1 MFPVKGPTTNLM
13 ETAMIG
19 CLFTAQLDEK
29 LNAQEKHD
37 VLEKIKK
44 TKGVFSAQFGK
55 AAKKSSDV
63 ISIHAGMPEVQKE
76 IQKIPGVKST
86 KMDHNLRM

>member
-1 MFPVKGPTTNLM
+1 
-13 ETAMIG
+13 MIG

-44 TKGVFSAQFGK
+44 TKGVFSAQFAK
-55 AAKKSSDV
+55 AAKKGGDV
-63 ISIHAGMPEVQKE
+63 IAIHAGMSDVQKE

-86 KMDHNLRM
+86 TLDPRRRM

>member
-1 MFPVKGPTTNLM
+1 
-13 ETAMIG
+13 MIG

-29 LNAQEKHD
+29 LNAQEKYD

-44 TKGVFSAQFGK
+44 TKGVFSAEFAK
-55 AAKKSSDV
+55 AAKKTSDV
-63 ISIHAGMPEVQKE
+63 IAIHAGMPEVQKE

-86 KMDHNLRM
+86 KMDPRRLI